1 MKVLIVAAHPR
12 LDSLTLSITNQFAK
26 GLREAGHEYEIVDL
40 YRENFN
46 PVMYTQDEPNW
57 DNESKI
63 YLM

>member
-26 GLREAGHEYEIVDL
+26 GLREAGLEYEIVDL